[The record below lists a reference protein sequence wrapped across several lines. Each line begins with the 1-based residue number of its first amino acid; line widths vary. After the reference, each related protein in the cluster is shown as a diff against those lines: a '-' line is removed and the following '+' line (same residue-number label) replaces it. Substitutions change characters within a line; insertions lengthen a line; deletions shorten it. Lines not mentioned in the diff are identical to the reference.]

1 MVPLRLLVSNQP
13 FQTGEIMAA
22 HSNAVD
28 WQSMY
33 DASVAQVCTAKD
45 DQTSKQMPIGR
56 SSRPDTA
63 ANREEQ
69 SLRVAAN
76 ALAVLWKTNRRR

>member
-1 MVPLRLLVSNQP
+1 
-13 FQTGEIMAA
+13 MAA

-33 DASVAQVCTAKD
+33 DASVGQVCTAKD
-45 DQTSKQMPIGR
+45 NQTSKQMPIGR

-76 ALAVLWKTNRRR
+76 ALAVLWKTNRKR

>member
-1 MVPLRLLVSNQP
+1 
-13 FQTGEIMAA
+13 MAA

-33 DASVAQVCTAKD
+33 DASVGQVCVEKD
-45 DQTSKQMPIGR
+45 NQTSRQMPIGR
-56 SSRPDTA
+56 SRRPDSA

-76 ALAVLWKTNRRR
+76 ALAVLWKTSRKR

>member
-1 MVPLRLLVSNQP
+1 
-13 FQTGEIMAA
+13 MAA

-33 DASVAQVCTAKD
+33 DASVAQVCTSKD
-45 DQTSKQMPIGR
+45 NQTSKHMPIGR
-56 SSRPDTA
+56 STRPDNA
-63 ANREEQ
+63 ANLEEQ

-76 ALAVLWKTNRRR
+76 ALAVLWKTNRKR

>member
-1 MVPLRLLVSNQP
+1 
-13 FQTGEIMAA
+13 MAA

-33 DASVAQVCTAKD
+33 DASVAQICTTKD
-45 DQTSKQMPIGR
+45 NQTSKQMPIGR
-56 SSRPDTA
+56 SSRPDNG
-63 ANREEQ
+63 NREKQ

>member
-1 MVPLRLLVSNQP
+1 
-13 FQTGEIMAA
+13 MAA

-33 DASVAQVCTAKD
+33 VASVAQVCTAKD
-45 DQTSKQMPIGR
+45 NQTSKQMPIGR
-56 SSRPDTA
+56 SSRPGT

>member
-1 MVPLRLLVSNQP
+1 
-13 FQTGEIMAA
+13 MAA

-45 DQTSKQMPIGR
+45 NKTSKQMPIGR
-56 SSRPDTA
+56 SSRPDA
-63 ANREEQ
+63 PANREEQ
-69 SLRVAAN
+69 SIRVAAN
-76 ALAVLWKTNRRR
+76 ALAVLWKTNRKR